1 MTEDVHT
8 EIRRHYEAY
17 GGDFSGLDADAAV
30 GHWHAPSIRTAPDG
44 VTLDAAVADRWAGFA
59 AAIEDL
65 AATDYDHSEAVAIG
79 AHRLSASLAL
89 SNVVWHRL
97 TDDGTVMARFS
108 PLHVLRWTGER
119 WQFVA
124 RATRRS
130 DDPLAMRPV
139 GRRTEELE
147 PARTPGSVVDFVESY
162 GRAVSTGDRDAVV
175 AAWSRPSLVLAP
187 DGVRAVTTAEEV
199 EPLVEGPVEPEAV
212 YAHELDASVAVAD
225 VRWAHPDGDAGGP
238 TATVHLLH
246 ESVEGWQF
254 VASGRHPPEN
264 LVAVGPPGQEQS
276 G

>member
-44 VTLDAAVADRWAGFA
+44 VTLDAAVADRRAGFA

-65 AATDYDHSEAVAIG
+65 AATDYDHSEAVAI
-79 AHRLSASLAL
+79 ASHRLSASLAL

-130 DDPLAMRPV
+130 DDPLAMPDPNGDGIRGCYPS
-139 GRRTEELE
+139 EIPEYPAPE
-147 PARTPGSVVDFVESY
+147 PPAPYTNVVNVNVD
-162 GRAVSTGDRDAVV
+162 
-175 AAWSRPSLVLAP
+175 
-187 DGVRAVTTAEEV
+187 
-199 EPLVEGPVEPEAV
+199 LVEV
-212 YAHELDASVAVAD
+212 DN
-225 VRWAHPDGDAGGP
+225 AGSDS
-238 TATVHLLH
+238 
-246 ESVEGWQF
+246 ED
-254 VASGRHPPEN
+254 
-264 LVAVGPPGQEQS
+264 
-276 G
+276 